1 VGEMKKKLFDV
12 EIVREGDTYI
22 ARITLPNGEVSTIE
36 SDNIEE
42 LLNNLNTELEDH
54 FSRR

>member
-1 VGEMKKKLFDV
+1 MKKKLFDV